1 VPTTLIFSRRVVTGS
16 PQLAPLSHSVCHSSH
31 FLVDDWSA
39 RRFLFKIAPILFA
52 PLRLRSLAR
61 QATAMSKGNFKH
73 VTGST
78 NNVSPWSA
86 TVLASATSDTD
97 PTLLINF
104 DNAKYVFNVT
114 EGFSR
119 TCIQR
124 KVTTNKLRSVF
135 LSRYS
140 TEACNGMPGRSI
152 EVTIQV
158 YIYNEL
164 SFRSSSYSKRNWP

>member
-1 VPTTLIFSRRVVTGS
+1 
-16 PQLAPLSHSVCHSSH
+16 
-31 FLVDDWSA
+31 
-39 RRFLFKIAPILFA
+39 
-52 PLRLRSLAR
+52 
-61 QATAMSKGNFKH
+61 MSKSGFKH

-78 NNVSPWSA
+78 NNISPWNA

-140 TEACNGMPGRSI
+140 TETCNGMPGRPYREDDPNPFISPPLLL
-152 EVTIQV
+152 QV
-158 YIYNEL
+158 FFSL
-164 SFRSSSYSKRNWP
+164 

>member
-1 VPTTLIFSRRVVTGS
+1 
-16 PQLAPLSHSVCHSSH
+16 
-31 FLVDDWSA
+31 
-39 RRFLFKIAPILFA
+39 
-52 PLRLRSLAR
+52 
-61 QATAMSKGNFKH
+61 MSKSAFRH

-78 NNVSPWSA
+78 NSISPWNA

-104 DNAKYVFNVT
+104 DNAKYLFNVT

-140 TEACNGMPGRSI
+140 TEVCNGMPGRVSRGNDPGS
-152 EVTIQV
+152 
-158 YIYNEL
+158 YIH
-164 SFRSSSYSKRNWP
+164 

>member
-1 VPTTLIFSRRVVTGS
+1 
-16 PQLAPLSHSVCHSSH
+16 
-31 FLVDDWSA
+31 
-39 RRFLFKIAPILFA
+39 
-52 PLRLRSLAR
+52 
-61 QATAMSKGNFKH
+61 MSKSGFKH

-78 NNVSPWSA
+78 NSISPWSA
-86 TVLASATSDTD
+86 NVLASATSDTD

-140 TEACNGMPGRSI
+140 AETCNGMPGRSI
-152 EVTIQV
+152 EVAIRGYLHTL
-158 YIYNEL
+158 IYL
-164 SFRSSSYSKRNWP
+164 SGLLLTLNGTGLKAGTGTLKLAVNGPPGLLHYLASMRLHVQA